1 MRGRENS
8 CTKCRIVFF
17 FSSFFANDCSQR
29 AVVGLPVKDD
39 GLFNIPPHFPPFR
52 LPDPFSSSSS
62 SSVVVVVVPRKRSRS
77 MRKLPRQELLTI
89 NYSSRYTLSLRA
101 TPFRALSTVTH
112 ANDGGARGL
121 RTQHSPL
128 TYRYTGIFGRR
139 ERERERSE
147 RQRERERGEATGFPI
162 SRGRTKRELPRIYIL
177 LRAPETDCRA
187 LFSLFPGSLF
197 VSYFLLRCRQ
207 HRRVLADTYCY
218 SNRARTALD
227 LHDVD

>member
-17 FSSFFANDCSQR
+17 FFSPFFANDCSQR

-52 LPDPFSSSSS
+52 LPDPSSSSS
-62 SSVVVVVVPRKRSRS
+62 SSSIVVVVVVPRKRSRS

-139 ERERERSE
+139 K
-147 RQRERERGEATGFPI
+147 RERGGGGRPG
-162 SRGRTKRELPRIYIL
+162 SQYRGGGRSANLHFIA
-177 LRAPETDCRA
+177 RARDR
-187 LFSLFPGSLF
+187 LPGSLLALSRIF
-197 VSYFLLRCRQ
+197 IRFLFSTTLP
-207 HRRVLADTYCY
+207 T
-218 SNRARTALD
+218 T
-227 LHDVD
+227 